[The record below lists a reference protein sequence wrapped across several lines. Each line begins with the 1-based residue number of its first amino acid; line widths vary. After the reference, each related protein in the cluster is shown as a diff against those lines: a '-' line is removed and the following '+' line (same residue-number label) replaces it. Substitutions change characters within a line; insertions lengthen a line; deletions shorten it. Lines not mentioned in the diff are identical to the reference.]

1 MAGPLRA
8 ARDYL
13 EGLLRIPRAE
23 TADEQRALF
32 RQGLATLAAAAQE
45 HRPVPLEG
53 LAPDE
58 LAQAVRAALD
68 ARLVD
73 DLSFLARPAA
83 AAALFELGAA
93 LPVGPEKRDLG
104 RRVLVQLHEGDG
116 ATFVALATVM
126 ALGAR
131 HGLSGA
137 AMRARVAL
145 ALDLPP
151 GLGVHADALAL
162 ALIARRE
169 LEREWLTGPSMGSL
183 PSRRL
188 AARLIERAAREA
200 ARRAGAGDDGGL
212 RILSLPAV
220 EAAWHRLLIDRD
232 SLVWRHAAAARG
244 LIAEVDEHSAKRI
257 DDDLGPQAGPSRWR
271 RGAAA
276 LAASVAVRPERALA
290 ACRALLEG
298 PIVARDPGIATAVA
312 FGLARAV
319 EVEPEA
325 AEELMVVAVRAG
337 GTETIEALVEL
348 RREQGPGILQKAT
361 QQALFELEAAPKT
374 PDDGLTAL
382 VTSLKA
388 ELIDRSDAAS
398 VRLELS
404 AALDAYAL
412 GGRAQAAAATQRALD
427 AAEEVLTG
435 LESADESTPDGRRAT
450 FTALRELDVG
460 VLETSRLAELVGI
473 AGDDD
478 EGADRLAAIHARLH
492 VWLQSREAERVGP
505 GPVPHLTLR
514 LRRLKTLLHLIDA
527 DTVGEGD
534 DAGQLRERR
543 HAVVRLLARR
553 ARVDAPSPLRRA
565 VCASLARALDAM
577 IREGSSGVSEALV
590 AVATSA
596 SQPGDLEIFAEAVAV
611 VEVQRVF
618 AAYAQLAKP
627 GVGGSREAQLRAR
640 LDALAGLV
648 RAFPVASAAHSE
660 AMRQALLRLVPA
672 LEAVVEAGS
681 LQTLVDEKLLR
692 QVEVTLAGLAELIE
706 GAARR
711 LGLPTPGA
719 RGVREALA
727 GLATFAERAAHG
739 APVEPPIFIGPI
751 HEGLPPVLADLVAE
765 MLGGIP
771 LLPHV
776 GPKRPLPG
784 LSAAPVVED
793 TIAPWLPPSRTIG
806 GFYVLKRLGHG
817 SGGSVFVACRG
828 EERHLP
834 DPERVALK
842 VPEYDG
848 AAAHTLS
855 EDEFL
860 RLFREEAGALLSL
873 PAHPNLA
880 RFITFDVGARPKPA
894 LVMELVEGPSVE
906 RLLEE
911 GALDVESALAI
922 LRGVASGLD
931 AMHAAGVGHLDV
943 KPSNIIL
950 RGGDATQPVLVDFGL
965 AGRNVRPGND
975 IPHTSGAP
983 KWALAQPGLTPR
995 PAPVDVYAYA
1005 CLAFELFAGT
1015 PLMEGDTALAVVTA
1029 HLAHDGS
1036 PPRLRTLSQQP
1047 AFASLA
1053 MLLGGALRKDP
1064 RNRTTIV
1071 ELGRGLD
1078 ELAPRLVG
1086 HRWPLLGRA
1095 VTADIEADDVLI
1107 EMETAEVEAQP

>member
-1 MAGPLRA
+1 MRV

-13 EGLLRIPRAE
+13 EGLLRLPRAE

-32 RQGLATLAAAAQE
+32 RQGLATLAALAQE

-53 LAPDE
+53 LPPDE

-93 LPVGPEKRDLG
+93 LPAGSEKRDLG

-169 LEREWLTGPSMGSL
+169 LEREWLTAPSMGSL

-188 AARLIERAAREA
+188 AARLIERSAREA
-200 ARRAGAGDDGGL
+200 ARRAGSGDDGGL

-220 EAAWHRLLIDRD
+220 EAAWHRLLLDRD

-244 LIAEVDEHSAKRI
+244 LIAEVDEPSAKRI
-257 DDDLGPQAGPSRWR
+257 DEDLTGNAGPSRWR

-276 LAASVAVRPERALA
+276 LAASVAVRPDRAA

-325 AEELMVVAVRAG
+325 AEELMIAAVRAG
-337 GTETIEALVEL
+337 GVEAIEALVEL
-348 RREQGPGILQKAT
+348 RREQGPGFLQKAT

-382 VTSLKA
+382 VASLKA
-388 ELIDRSDAAS
+388 ELTDRSEAAS

-412 GGRAQAAAATQRALD
+412 GGRAQAQMATQRALD
-427 AAEEVLTG
+427 VAEEVLTS
-435 LESADESTPDGRRAT
+435 LEGADENTADGRRAT

-473 AGDDD
+473 AGEDD
-478 EGADRLAAIHARLH
+478 EGSDRLAAVHARLH

-534 DAGQLRERR
+534 DAGLLRERR

-577 IREGSSGVSEALV
+577 IREGSAGVSEALV
-590 AVATSA
+590 AIATSA
-596 SQPGDLEIFAEAVAV
+596 AQPGDLEIFAEAVAV

-618 AAYAQLAKP
+618 ATYAQLARP
-627 GVGGSREAQLRAR
+627 AASGNAEAHLRAR
-640 LDALAGLV
+640 LDALAALV

-681 LQTLVDEKLLR
+681 LSTLVDEKLLR
-692 QVEVTLAGLAELIE
+692 HLEVTLAGLAELIE

-727 GLATFAERAAHG
+727 QIATFAERAAHG
-739 APVEPPIFIGPI
+739 SPVDPPLVTEAMHG
-751 HEGLPPVLADLVAE
+751 GLPPVLADLVAE
-765 MLGGIP
+765 MLAGVP
-771 LLPHV
+771 LLPNV

-793 TIAPWLPPSRTIG
+793 AIAPWLPPSRTIG

-828 EERHLP
+828 DERHLP
-834 DPERVALK
+834 EPERVALK

-880 RFITFDVGARPKPA
+880 RFITFDVGARPKPV

-911 GALDVESALAI
+911 GALDVTSALAI
-922 LRGVASGLD
+922 LRGVAAGLE

-950 RGGDATQPVLVDFGL
+950 RGGDAQQPVLVDFGL
-965 AGRNVRPGND
+965 AGRNVRPGCASA
-975 IPHTSGAP
+975 HFGAP
-983 KWALAQPGLTPR
+983 EVWGLQLPGLTPR

-1005 CLAFELFAGT
+1005 CLAYELFAGM
-1015 PLMEGDTALAVVTA
+1015 PLMEGDTALAVVTN
-1029 HLAHDGS
+1029 HLAHDGQ
-1036 PPRLRTLSQQP
+1036 PPRLRALAEQP
-1047 AFASLA
+1047 ALASLA
-1053 MLLGGALRKDP
+1053 MLLGGGLRRDA
-1064 RNRTTIV
+1064 RQRTTIS
-1071 ELGRGLD
+1071 ELGRGLA
-1078 ELAPRLVG
+1078 ELAPRLEG
-1086 HRWPLLGRA
+1086 LGWPLAQRRA
-1095 VTADIEADDVLI
+1095 QTADIEPDDVLI